1 MMDLMDR
8 TTGALFYFKMYLGY
22 ILRVLNLF
30 GLVLTYVNM

>member
-8 TTGALFYFKMYLGY
+8 TTGALIYFKMYLSY

-30 GLVLTYVNM
+30 GLVLTYANL